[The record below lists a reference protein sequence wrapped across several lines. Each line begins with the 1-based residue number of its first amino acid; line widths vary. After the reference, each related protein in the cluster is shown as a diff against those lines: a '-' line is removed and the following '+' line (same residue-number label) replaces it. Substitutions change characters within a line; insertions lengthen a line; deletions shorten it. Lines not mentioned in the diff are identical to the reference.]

1 MQKQDFVSLLLTSA
15 QQVGDSGPWGW
26 RVSRV
31 RVRAAA
37 AAAAAEMALH
47 PQAKLFC
54 HCMSS
59 DERTDAARCMV
70 VVVITL
76 PLGIADDVE

>member
-1 MQKQDFVSLLLTSA
+1 
-15 QQVGDSGPWGW
+15 
-26 RVSRV
+26 
-31 RVRAAA
+31 
-37 AAAAAEMALH
+37 MALH